1 MKYFFTTLII
11 VILLQGCSVRNAFS
25 KLEINKEQEKAVENT
40 RSGKMNYN
48 EKVGGI
54 FSVMYLNDVYP
65 SMNKSTNYFYISI
78 YIKDKNEELVIMSN
92 KQKPLKIKTLPH
104 DNKFTRLLPMQSE
117 WATNYLVSFD
127 NNEKEG
133 VNISIESG
141 QFSSGQLN
149 YPIN

>member
-1 MKYFFTTLII
+1 MRYFLTALII
-11 VILLQGCSVRNAFS
+11 TILLQGCSVRNAFS
-25 KLEINKEQEKAVENT
+25 KLEISEEQENAVENT
-40 RSGKMNYN
+40 RSGKMQFN

-65 SMNKSTNYFYISI
+65 SMNKTTNYFYISI
-78 YIKDKNEELVIMSN
+78 YIKDKNEELIISSN
-92 KQKPLKIKTLPH
+92 GQKPLKIKTLPH

-127 NNEKEG
+127 NNKKKG
-133 VNISIESG
+133 INMLIESG

-149 YPIN
+149 YSRE